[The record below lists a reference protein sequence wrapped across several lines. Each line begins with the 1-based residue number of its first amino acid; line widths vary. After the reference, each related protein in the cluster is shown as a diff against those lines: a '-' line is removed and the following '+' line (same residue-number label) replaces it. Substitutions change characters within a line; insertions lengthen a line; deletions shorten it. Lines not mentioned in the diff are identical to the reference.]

1 MSGDG
6 RLDFAADTLSL
17 DREQTGNIASVSK
30 LDLAPAQAASA
41 SVDLDAYFARIGYD
55 GPREPTLA
63 VLRALHQKHPD
74 AIAFE
79 NVDVL
84 LGKAIS
90 LDPADIDAKL
100 IAAGRGGY
108 CYEQNGLFKRV
119 LTALGFEVAGL
130 MARVLWMVPDDVPPR
145 PRSHMV
151 LGVKIDG
158 ETWLADVGFGGC
170 VLTAP
175 LRLFSDEVQATPNG
189 DFRILPVDELGG
201 ERRVQANLSGKW
213 AATYQVALGAWA
225 DQDYEQ
231 ANFYT
236 YAHPSSHFT
245 WSLTVGR
252 VTPAARY
259 ALKNN
264 RLTWRDADG
273 ALVEQRDL
281 SADELE
287 TTLREVIGLPVE
299 PQWRPLIEKIVAWGT
314 PA

>member
-1 MSGDG
+1 M
-6 RLDFAADTLSL
+6 T
-17 DREQTGNIASVSK
+17 K
-30 LDLAPAQAASA
+30 LDTALAHASPT
-41 SVDLDAYFARIGYD
+41 VDLDAYFARIGYD
-55 GPREPTLA
+55 GPREPTLD

-90 LDPADIDAKL
+90 LDPAAIDAKL
-100 IAAGRGGY
+100 ITAGRGGY

-119 LTALGFEVAGL
+119 LTALGFEVQGL
-130 MARVLWMVPDDVPPR
+130 MARVLWMVPDGAPPR

-151 LGVKIDG
+151 LGVKLANEAG
-158 ETWLADVGFGGC
+158 EVETWLADVGFGGC

-175 LRLFSDEVQATPNG
+175 IRLFSDHVQATPNG

-201 ERRVQANLSGKW
+201 ERQVQADLSGRW
-213 AATYQVALGAWA
+213 AATYQVAPTGLWA

-245 WSLTVGR
+245 WSLTAGR
-252 VTPAARY
+252 VTPTARY

-264 RLTWRDADG
+264 RLTWRDAG
-273 ALVEQRDL
+273 GVLVEQRDL

-287 TTLREVIGLPVE
+287 AALRDMIGLPVQPE
-299 PQWRPLIEKIVAWGT
+299 WRPLIEKIVGWGT

>member
-1 MSGDG
+1 
-6 RLDFAADTLSL
+6 
-17 DREQTGNIASVSK
+17 VSK
-30 LDLAPAQAASA
+30 IETAFAPASPCASTT
-41 SVDLDAYFARIGYD
+41 VDLDAYFARIGYQ
-55 GPREPTLA
+55 GPREPTLE
-63 VLRALHQKHPD
+63 VLCAIHQKHPD
-74 AIAFE
+74 AIPFE

-84 LGKAIS
+84 LGKPIS

-100 IAAGRGGY
+100 ITAGRGGY

-119 LTALGFEVAGL
+119 LTALGFEVTGL
-130 MARVLWMVPDDVPPR
+130 MARVLWMVPEGAPPR

-151 LGVKIDG
+151 LGVRVPGDD
-158 ETWLADVGFGGC
+158 TVWLADVGFGGC

-189 DFRILPVDELGG
+189 DFRILAVPELGG
-201 ERRVQANLSGKW
+201 ERQVQANLSGRW
-213 AATYQVALGAWA
+213 ATTYQVALGPWA

-236 YAHPSSHFT
+236 YSHPSSHFT

-252 VTPAARY
+252 VTPTARY

-264 RLTWRDADG
+264 RLTHRDAAG

-287 TTLREVIGLPVE
+287 TTLRDVIGLPVE
-299 PQWRPLIEKIVAWGT
+299 QAWRPLIEKIVGWGT

>member
-1 MSGDG
+1 MN
-6 RLDFAADTLSL
+6 
-17 DREQTGNIASVSK
+17 REQTGNIASVSK
-30 LDLAPAQAASA
+30 LDITPATAAAPA
-41 SVDLDAYFARIGYD
+41 VDLDAYFARIGYD

-63 VLRALHQKHPD
+63 VLRSIHQKHPD

-84 LGKAIS
+84 MGKAIS
-90 LDPADIDAKL
+90 LDPTEIDAKL

-108 CYEQNGLFKRV
+108 CYEQNSLLKRV
-119 LTALGFEVAGL
+119 LTALGFQVTGL
-130 MARVLWMVPDDVPPR
+130 MARVLWMVPAELPPR

-151 LGVKIDG
+151 LAVRVPGDDTV
-158 ETWLADVGFGGC
+158 WLADVGFGGC
-170 VLTAP
+170 VLTGP
-175 LRLFSDEVQATPNG
+175 LRLFSDEIQATPNG
-189 DFRILPVDELGG
+189 DFRILPINDLDG
-201 ERRVQANLSGKW
+201 ERQVQANLSGRW
-213 AATYQVALGAWA
+213 AATYQVAPGAWA

-245 WSLTVGR
+245 FSLTAGR
-252 VTPAARY
+252 TTPTARY

-264 RLTWRDADG
+264 RLTHRDAVG

-299 PQWRPLIEKIVAWGT
+299 PEWRPVIEKIVAWGT
-314 PA
+314 AT

>member
-1 MSGDG
+1 M
-6 RLDFAADTLSL
+6 
-17 DREQTGNIASVSK
+17 E
-30 LDLAPAQAASA
+30 
-41 SVDLDAYFARIGYD
+41 VDLDAYFARIGYD

-63 VLRALHQKHPD
+63 VLRAIHQKHPD

-79 NVDVL
+79 NIDVL
-84 LGKAIS
+84 LGKGVS
-90 LDPADIDAKL
+90 LDPTDIDAKL
-100 IAAGRGGY
+100 IGAVRGGY

-119 LTALGFEVAGL
+119 LTALGFEVTGL
-130 MARVLWMVPDDVPPR
+130 MARVLWMVPADAPPR

-151 LGVKIDG
+151 LSVRVPGDDTV
-158 ETWLADVGFGGC
+158 WLADVGFGGC

-175 LRLFSDEVQATPNG
+175 LRLFSDEAQATPNG
-189 DFRILPVDELGG
+189 DFRILPVAELGG
-201 ERRVQANLSGKW
+201 ERQVQANLSGKW

-252 VTPAARY
+252 VTPNARY

-264 RLTWRDADG
+264 RLTHRDAGG
-273 ALVEQRDL
+273 ALIELRDL

-287 TTLREVIGLPVE
+287 TTLRDVIGLPVLPE
-299 PQWRPLIEKIVAWGT
+299 WRPLIEKIVGWGT
-314 PA
+314 SA

>member
-1 MSGDG
+1 
-6 RLDFAADTLSL
+6 
-17 DREQTGNIASVSK
+17 VSK
-30 LDLAPAQAASA
+30 IDIAFAPAPSGISTASSA
-41 SVDLDAYFARIGYD
+41 GVDLDAYFARIGYD
-55 GPREPTLA
+55 GPRQATLK
-63 VLRALHQKHPD
+63 VLRAIHQKHPD

-79 NVDVL
+79 NIDVL
-84 LGKAIS
+84 LGKPIS

-100 IAAGRGGY
+100 IGAGRGGY
-108 CYEQNGLFKRV
+108 CYEQNGLLKRV
-119 LTALGFEVAGL
+119 LTALGFEVTGL
-130 MARVLWMVPDDVPPR
+130 MARVFWMAPIDAPPR

-151 LGVKIDG
+151 LGVRVPGDD
-158 ETWLADVGFGGC
+158 TVWLADVGFGGC

-189 DFRILPVDELGG
+189 DFRILPVAELGG
-201 ERRVQANLSGKW
+201 ERLVQADLSGKW
-213 AATYQVALGAWA
+213 SATYQVAAGAWA

-245 WSLTVGR
+245 WSLTAGR

-264 RLTWRDADG
+264 RLTHRDATG

-281 SADELE
+281 SVDELE
-287 TTLREVIGLPVE
+287 ATLRDVLGLPVQPE
-299 PQWRPLIEKIVAWGT
+299 WRPVLEKIVGWGT
-314 PA
+314 PN

>member
-1 MSGDG
+1 M
-6 RLDFAADTLSL
+6 
-17 DREQTGNIASVSK
+17 SK
-30 LDLAPAQAASA
+30 LDIAPAEAAQP

-55 GPREPTLA
+55 GPREATLE

-74 AIAFE
+74 AIPFE
-79 NVDVL
+79 NLDVL
-84 LGKAIS
+84 LGKPIS
-90 LDPADIDAKL
+90 LDPAEVDAKL
-100 IAAGRGGY
+100 ITAGRGGY

-119 LTALGFEVAGL
+119 LTALGFEVTGL
-130 MARVLWMVPDDVPPR
+130 MARVLWMIPEHLPPR

-151 LGVKIDG
+151 LAVRVPGDDT
-158 ETWLADVGFGGC
+158 TWLADVGFGGC
-170 VLTAP
+170 VLTGP
-175 LRLFSDEVQATPNG
+175 LALFSDAVQATPNG
-189 DFRILPVDELGG
+189 AFRILPIDALGG
-201 ERRVQANLSGKW
+201 ERRVQANLSGRW

-245 WSLTVGR
+245 FSLTAGR
-252 VTPAARY
+252 TTPAARY

-264 RLTWRDADG
+264 RLTWRDAGG

-281 SADELE
+281 SADDLE
-287 TTLREVIGLPVE
+287 AALRDVLGLPVA
-299 PQWRPLIEKIVAWGT
+299 PGWRPLIDKIVGWGT

>member
-1 MSGDG
+1 M
-6 RLDFAADTLSL
+6 
-17 DREQTGNIASVSK
+17 SK
-30 LDLAPAQAASA
+30 LDIASAQAASP

-55 GPREPTLA
+55 GPREPTLD

-79 NVDVL
+79 NIDVL

-90 LDPADIDAKL
+90 LDPAAIDAKL
-100 IAAGRGGY
+100 ITAGRGGY

-119 LTALGFEVAGL
+119 LTALGFEVQGL
-130 MARVLWMVPDDVPPR
+130 MARVLWMVPDGAPPR

-151 LGVKIDG
+151 LGVKLDG

-175 LRLFSDEVQATPNG
+175 IRLFSDDVQATPNG
-189 DFRILPVDELGG
+189 DFRILPVAELGG
-201 ERRVQANLSGKW
+201 ERQVQADLSGRW
-213 AATYQVALGAWA
+213 AATYQVAPSGLWA

-245 WSLTVGR
+245 WSLTAGR
-252 VTPAARY
+252 VTPTARY

-264 RLTWRDADG
+264 RLTWRDAGG

-287 TTLREVIGLPVE
+287 AALRDMIGLPVQPE
-299 PQWRPLIEKIVAWGT
+299 WRPLIEKIVGWGT

>member
-1 MSGDG
+1 
-6 RLDFAADTLSL
+6 
-17 DREQTGNIASVSK
+17 VSK
-30 LDLAPAQAASA
+30 IETAFTPVSPAVSA
-41 SVDLDAYFARIGYD
+41 GLDLDAYFARIGYG
-55 GPREPTLA
+55 GPREPTLD

-119 LTALGFEVAGL
+119 LTALGFEVTGL
-130 MARVLWMVPDDVPPR
+130 MARVLWMVPDGAPPR

-189 DFRILPVDELGG
+189 DFRIVPVAELDG
-201 ERRVQANLSGKW
+201 ERQVQANLSGRW
-213 AATYQVALGAWA
+213 AATYQVAPGAWA

-252 VTPAARY
+252 VTPTARY

-264 RLTWRDADG
+264 RLTHRDETG
-273 ALVEQRDL
+273 ALIEQRDL

-287 TTLREVIGLPVE
+287 ATLRDVIGLPV
-299 PQWRPLIEKIVAWGT
+299 QTAWRPLIEKIVGWGT

>member
-1 MSGDG
+1 MN
-6 RLDFAADTLSL
+6 
-17 DREQTGNIASVSK
+17 REQTGNIASVSK
-30 LDLAPAQAASA
+30 LDITSATAAAP

-63 VLRALHQKHPD
+63 VLRSIHQKHPD

-79 NVDVL
+79 NIDVL
-84 LGKAIS
+84 MGRPIS
-90 LDPADIDAKL
+90 LNSTEIDAKL

-108 CYEQNGLFKRV
+108 CYEQNSLLKRV
-119 LTALGFEVAGL
+119 LTALGFQVTGL
-130 MARVLWMVPDDVPPR
+130 MARVLWMVPAELPPR

-151 LGVKIDG
+151 LAVRAPGDDTV
-158 ETWLADVGFGGC
+158 WLADVGFGGC
-170 VLTAP
+170 VLTGP
-175 LRLFSDEVQATPNG
+175 LRLFSDEIQATPNG
-189 DFRILPVDELGG
+189 DFRILPIDDLDG
-201 ERRVQANLSGKW
+201 ERQVQANLSGRW
-213 AATYQVALGAWA
+213 AATYQVAPGAWA

-245 WSLTVGR
+245 FSLTAGR
-252 VTPAARY
+252 TTPTARY

-264 RLTWRDADG
+264 RLTHRDAVG

-299 PQWRPLIEKIVAWGT
+299 PEWRRGFTARPGRSLSC
-314 PA
+314 

>member
-1 MSGDG
+1 M
-6 RLDFAADTLSL
+6 T
-17 DREQTGNIASVSK
+17 K
-30 LDLAPAQAASA
+30 LDIAPAGAVSP

-55 GPREPTLA
+55 GPREPTLD
-63 VLRALHQKHPD
+63 VLRAIHQKHPD

-84 LGKAIS
+84 LGKGVS

-100 IAAGRGGY
+100 ITAGRGGY

-119 LTALGFEVAGL
+119 LTALGFEVTGL
-130 MARVLWMVPDDVPPR
+130 MARVLWMVPDDAPPR

-151 LGVKIDG
+151 LAVRVPGDDTV
-158 ETWLADVGFGGC
+158 WLADVGFGGC

-201 ERRVQANLSGKW
+201 ERRVQANLSGRW
-213 AATYQVALGAWA
+213 AATYQVAPLGAWA

-252 VTPAARY
+252 VTPTARY

-264 RLTWRDADG
+264 RLTWRAADG

-287 TTLREVIGLPVE
+287 ATLRDVIGLPVQPE
-299 PQWRPLIEKIVAWGT
+299 WRPLIEKIVAWGT
-314 PA
+314 PG